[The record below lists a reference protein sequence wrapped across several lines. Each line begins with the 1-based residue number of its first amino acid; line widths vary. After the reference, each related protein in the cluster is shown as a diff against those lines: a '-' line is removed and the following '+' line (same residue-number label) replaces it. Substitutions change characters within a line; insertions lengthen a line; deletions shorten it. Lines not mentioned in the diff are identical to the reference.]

1 MAITFKWG
9 GTAIAGSRSSS
20 AVWTVQDYEF
30 GPLVFEP
37 RVQELRILH
46 GERENW
52 SPMPVARRDWR
63 LTIKIDASAVVG
75 TTPTDESRVLDAW
88 EEAASFFD
96 PYGGTAKL
104 EVTRPDTDAAN
115 VVRHLYANVLEIDQ
129 PRIIHHDP
137 QGVGGSGAYPVS
149 TMPYAIFVVRGDTR
163 FPWWT
168 RASLLTTDTAP
179 AAAEL
184 AVSGSTDTVTINN
197 PGDRWVGCKF
207 NVKAASVSG
216 TVNGFTLTNT
226 TNGDVLKITKST
238 AMAAAEYVDWLA
250 VDPRTVDKTAA
261 WKFGTGDN
269 RMRLEPGN
277 NTIEVART
285 GAGTGTLT
293 LELSWPSLHYTF

>member
-1 MAITFKWG
+1 MSVTFKWG
-9 GTAIAGSRSSS
+9 GTSIAATRSSS
-20 AVWTVQDYEF
+20 AVWTVLDYEF
-30 GPLVFEP
+30 GPMVFEP
-37 RVQELRILH
+37 RTQDLRAIH
-46 GERENW
+46 GQVERW
-52 SPMPVARRDWR
+52 DPVPEVSREWR
-63 LTIKIDASAVVG
+63 LVIMSDATALVG
-75 TTPTDESRVLDAW
+75 TTPTDESRAIDAW
-88 EEAASFFD
+88 EEAASFFN
-96 PYGGTAKL
+96 PMNGTTKL
-104 EVTRPDTDAAN
+104 EVTRPDSDAAN

-129 PRIIHHDP
+129 PRMMMHDP
-137 QGVGGSGAYPVS
+137 QGLASGMYQVSGA
-149 TMPYAIFVVRGDTR
+149 PYVVFEVRGDTR

-250 VDPRTVDKTAA
+250 VDPRVVDKTST
-261 WKFGTGDN
+261 WRFGTGDN
-269 RMRLEPGN
+269 RMRLDPGN

-293 LELSWPSLHYTF
+293 LELSWPSVHLTF